1 MRAGSSAGPQPHG
14 CYRDGMP
21 DGPSATFVPVTL
33 REPPP
38 RVQWGADALRMSG
51 LEQMRAV
58 RDHRLPEPPISTLTG
73 LRATDVGL
81 GKATFAMPASP
92 WWQSGA
98 GVFLAGTLAFVADAP
113 LGCAILTS
121 APPGTGVSTSE
132 LSVNFLRPA
141 GIGSESLIARGRLIH
156 ETRST
161 GLAEALIEDGH
172 GRLLAHATSRC
183 ILTPIP
189 AAVAEALKSQET
201 SRTLPT
207 GRLAP
212 YLTQPEGEVYGQEVW
227 DTTPGI
233 DLMRRFIDG
242 HFSPPV
248 FRLMG
253 IHGIS
258 LSEGEMTVAMPASG
272 WHLNAL
278 GVIYGGSL
286 ALLADAAITVAT
298 ATIVPPATAFSP
310 LDLKINY
317 LRPAFPT
324 DGELVARARLVH
336 RGRTIAVVTCEIVNA
351 AGKVVAIASGSV
363 LILPGRPW
371 DRPVHVQDELA
382 ASAGA

>member
-1 MRAGSSAGPQPHG
+1 MSEGPT
-14 CYRDGMP
+14 
-21 DGPSATFVPVTL
+21 ATFVPVTL
-33 REPPP
+33 REAPPE
-38 RVQWGADALRMSG
+38 VHWGPDAIRMSG
-51 LEQMRAV
+51 LELMRAV
-58 RDHRLPEPPISTLTG
+58 RDGRLPEPPVSRLTG

-81 GKATFAMPASP
+81 GKTTFAMPASP

-121 APPGTGVSTSE
+121 APPATGVSTSE

-141 GIGSESLIARGRLIH
+141 GIRSQILIARGRLIH

-161 GLAEALIEDGH
+161 GLAEAFIEDGR

-189 AAVAEALKSQET
+189 PAVAEAL
-201 SRTLPT
+201 
-207 GRLAP
+207 GRDEASPLRSPEQPAP
-212 YLTQPEGEVYGQEVW
+212 YLSQPEGEVYGQEVW
-227 DTTPGI
+227 DTVAGI
-233 DLMRRFIDG
+233 DLMRRFMDG

-248 FRLMG
+248 FRLLG
-253 IHGIS
+253 IRGVS
-258 LSEGEMTVAMPASG
+258 LSEGEMTIAMLASG
-272 WHLNAL
+272 WLLNAL

-286 ALLADAAITVAT
+286 ALLADAAITLAT

-317 LRPAFPT
+317 LRPVFPT

-336 RGRTIAVVTCEIVNA
+336 RGRTITVATCEIVNG

-371 DRPVHVQDELA
+371 DRPVYVQDELLDP
-382 ASAGA
+382 G

>member
-1 MRAGSSAGPQPHG
+1 
-14 CYRDGMP
+14 MP
-21 DGPSATFVPVTL
+21 DGPTATFVPVTL

-38 RVQWGADALRMSG
+38 PVRWGADALRMSG
-51 LEQMRAV
+51 LDLMRAV
-58 RDHRLPEPPISTLTG
+58 RDQRLPEPPISLLTG

-81 GKATFAMPASP
+81 GKTTFAMPASP

-141 GIGSESLIARGRLIH
+141 GIRSQILIARGRLIH

-161 GLAEALIEDGH
+161 GLAEALIEDGR
-172 GRLLAHATSRC
+172 GRLLAHATARC
-183 ILTPIP
+183 IISPIP
-189 AAVAEALKSQET
+189 AAAAEALDRQQPSPV
-201 SRTLPT
+201 RPT
-207 GRLAP
+207 GQRAP

-233 DLMRRFIDG
+233 ELMRRFIDG

-248 FRLMG
+248 FRLLG
-253 IHGIS
+253 IRGIG
-258 LSEGEMTVAMPASG
+258 LAEGEMTVAMPPSG

-286 ALLADAAITVAT
+286 ALLADAAITCAT
-298 ATIVPPATAFSP
+298 ATIIPPATAFSP

-317 LRPAFPT
+317 LRPVFPS
-324 DGELVARARLVH
+324 DGDLVARARLVH

-351 AGKVVAIASGSV
+351 TGKVVAIASGSV

-382 ASAGA
+382 STVGG